1 MNGGCIPSLGLSSFC
16 VSAIHEL
23 EGSWPI
29 SLIPWSCGDAHCLF
43 HADVSGVDWLCRNEP
58 DPALRQDG
66 LCNVRF
72 MTYEQEVIIKCAIKG
87 TLGGLDRK
95 MTSEELDE
103 LLNGSQDW
111 RKHLVIEEIT
121 EVATI
126 HAGRRRPEIDSM

>member
-16 VSAIHEL
+16 DCAIHEL

-29 SLIPWSCGDAHCLF
+29 SLIPWSFGDAHCLSN
-43 HADVSGVDWLCRNEP
+43 AYVSGVDWLARNEP
-58 DPALRQDG
+58 DPVLRQDG

-95 MTSEELDE
+95 MTSDELDE

>member
-1 MNGGCIPSLGLSSFC
+1 MNGGCIPSLGLSSFYDC
-16 VSAIHEL
+16 AIHEL
-23 EGSWPI
+23 KGSWPI
-29 SLIPWSCGDAHCLF
+29 SLIPWTCGDVHCLF
-43 HADVSGVDWLCRNEP
+43 NAYVSGVDWLARNEP
-58 DPALRQDG
+58 DPVLRQDG

-87 TLGGLDRK
+87 TLGGLDKR

-126 HAGRRRPEIDSM
+126 HAGRRRPEID

>member
-1 MNGGCIPSLGLSSFC
+1 MEWLIRHQA
-16 VSAIHEL
+16 VS
-23 EGSWPI
+23 P
-29 SLIPWSCGDAHCLF
+29 
-43 HADVSGVDWLCRNEP
+43 
-58 DPALRQDG
+58 LRQDG
-66 LCNVRF
+66 SCRFRF

-103 LLNGSQDW
+103 LLNASQDW

-126 HAGRRRPEIDSM
+126 HAGRRRPEID

>member
-16 VSAIHEL
+16 VCAIHEL

-29 SLIPWSCGDAHCLF
+29 SLIPCSCGDAHCLF
-43 HADVSGVDWLCRNEP
+43 NAYVSGVDWLARNEP
-58 DPALRQDG
+58 DPVLRQDG

-95 MTSEELDE
+95 MTSDELDE

>member
-1 MNGGCIPSLGLSSFC
+1 MVLRRGHFF
-16 VSAIHEL
+16 
-23 EGSWPI
+23 
-29 SLIPWSCGDAHCLF
+29 F
-43 HADVSGVDWLCRNEP
+43 HAYISGVDCLRRHEP
-58 DPALRQDG
+58 YPVLRQDG
-66 LCNVRF
+66 DCSIRF

-87 TLGGLDRK
+87 TLGGLDKK

>member
-1 MNGGCIPSLGLSSFC
+1 MGRAPSSLGVGLSSPR
-16 VSAIHEL
+16 IGMEWL
-23 EGSWPI
+23 
-29 SLIPWSCGDAHCLF
+29 LRNDAL
-43 HADVSGVDWLCRNEP
+43 RP
-58 DPALRQDG
+58 LRQDG
-66 LCNVRF
+66 SFSVRF

-95 MTSEELDE
+95 MTAEELDE

-126 HAGRRRPEIDSM
+126 HAGRRRPEID